1 MSTIEAPYLLAYSL
15 RSDQHSHP
23 IFTMT
28 MPGQKMYIVT
38 KPELIQVIQKQ
49 PKALAFP
56 PIEAKFATKICGS
69 SDEVHRILMKNLN
82 GDDGDWGLSM
92 DSYAGMRAALSPG
105 PGLDDM
111 NRVMIQNIAASL
123 DSLKPAPDSRTKI
136 GLAKWLRGTVTQAT
150 TNSVYGPQNPFKDSE
165 VADAFW

>member
-1 MSTIEAPYLLAYSL
+1 MSALDTPYLLAYSL
-15 RSDQHSHP
+15 RSHQYSQP

-38 KPELIQVIQKQ
+38 KPELIQAIQKQ

-56 PIEAKFATKICGS
+56 PIEAKFAMKICGS
-69 SDEVHRILMKNLN
+69 SDEAHRILMKNLN

-92 DSYAGMRAALSPG
+92 DSYACMRAALSPG

-123 DSLKPAPDSRTKI
+123 DSLKPASGSHTKI
-136 GLAKWLRGTVTQAT
+136 GLAKWLRHTVTEAT
-150 TNSVYGPQNPFKDSE
+150 TNSVYGPQNPFKDVE
-165 VADAFW
+165 VAEAFW